1 MKFRYLLLT
10 LPLCLAMAACGDDED
25 VKAPGN
31 PVMEYGGLP
40 STVCFGDELPFTVK
54 ASDGEV
60 PLSTVKAELYIDGE
74 LVDTETVRTKVSGE
88 YYTGHVSVP
97 YPAYAEGSRGKLRLV
112 LQNIHFT
119 TTETEEEF
127 DLVYPEFPYVTL
139 RAEGGAEYRLENDGE
154 GNYSATQEFPA
165 EVRGVIVA
173 PAYGENGR
181 EITFGYKGNS
191 IESGGTQGISFRSL
205 TGGAYTISFNT
216 RTYDFSPTGTLKF
229 DDTEFTADAAD
240 VYAATMYFESGA
252 EIATVGFPAFSEWW
266 VDPDYFIV
274 GDNGKLR
281 FNAASGNYQVLAD
294 MAGKFFTVY
303 PLDEYGE
310 KAVLQGDGSG
320 AIWLMGTGIGKPD
333 FVNYQPGWG
342 GKKVIPFAPIGGGKH
357 RLTVVAGKQ
366 LSATKFTLRIF
377 EQPKYSTTFKPDRLT
392 LETDLLIMNV
402 PGKENHNIYLND
414 CTLEEGATY
423 EIIVDLSAGN
433 DAAVLTMTKK

>member
-1 MKFRYLLLT
+1 MKFRYLLLS
-10 LPLCLAMAACGDDED
+10 LPLCLAMAACSDDDD

-31 PVMEYGGLP
+31 PVMEYDGLP
-40 STVCFGDELPFTVK
+40 ATVYFGDELPFTVK

-97 YPAYAEGSRGKLRLV
+97 YSAYAEGSRGKLRLV

-119 TTETEEEF
+119 TTETETEF
-127 DLVYPEFPYVTL
+127 ELVYPDFPYVTL
-139 RAEGGAEYRLENDGE
+139 RAEGGAEYRLESDGD
-154 GNYSATQEFPA
+154 GSYSATQEFPA

-181 EITFGYKGNS
+181 EIRFGYKGDS
-191 IESGGTQGISFRSL
+191 IESDGTQGISFRSL
-205 TGGAYTISFNT
+205 AGGAYTISFNT
-216 RTYDFSPTGTLKF
+216 RTYDFGPKGVLKF
-229 DDTEFTADAAD
+229 GETEFTTDTPD
-240 VYAATMYFESGA
+240 VYNVTMYLENGA
-252 EIATVGFPAFSEWW
+252 EIDTDGFPPFSEWW
-266 VDPDYFIV
+266 VDPDYFTPV
-274 GDNGKLR
+274 GNGKLR
-281 FNAASGNYQVLAD
+281 FNAADGNYHVLAD

-303 PLDEYGE
+303 PVDEYGE
-310 KAVLQGDGSG
+310 KAVLGSDGSG
-320 AIWLMGTGIGKPD
+320 AIWLMGTGVGKPD
-333 FVNYQPGWG
+333 YVNHQPGWG
-342 GKKVIPFAPIGGGKH
+342 GKVLIPFAPIGGARH

-392 LETDLLIMNV
+392 LQTDLLKMNV
-402 PGKENHNIYLND
+402 PGKEDHNIYLND